1 MHKIRVLLPLLVPL
15 IVAAVCLVALSG
27 AALAV
32 QSPTSDSPPP
42 SGSTASP
49 LLIVEFEAPPL
60 AAAYK
65 TQLRAAGAGP
75 AARLDAASADAEAY
89 VAELQAQQAAFVSRL
104 QTVLPAATV
113 AQYIDATGEGQN
125 LTYQVVFNGMAIN
138 PGSGLT
144 PAARAEAGK
153 QIAKLPGVKAVYPD
167 LPHYPALY
175 TSTLVINAPAVWNVL
190 GGRANAGDGVKFAS
204 VDGGVHHLS
213 PMFNGAGYAYPNGFG
228 PNGKGLTNNNN
239 GKIITSR
246 AYFRSWDPPQTED
259 PGLSGCGDACAWPGP
274 KGTSHGV
281 HTSSTAAGN
290 IVTDV
295 VYSGLPIGTISG
307 VAPRAYVMS
316 YKVFY
321 GSVNGDVSFYNA
333 EGIAALE
340 DVVKD
345 GADVL
350 NNSWGNGPYSNG
362 NLGDPIETALAN
374 TAAAGVFVAMSA
386 GNSGPSNSTLDHPLP
401 DYMNVAATTTGG
413 TLASGRLSVPG
424 SPVADKPYAEASFGT
439 PLPIATVITYPV
451 LPAAS
456 VDATN
461 VTGCDPW
468 PAGAFTGK
476 AAVIQRGGCEFGVK
490 VLNAEQAGATFA
502 IVYNTPAGGDE
513 LINMG
518 PGAVGQNATIGSLF
532 VGNTAGQAIVAAYT
546 ADPAAVAVINTI
558 AFQLGNTPDVLANFS
573 SRGPGVGL
581 ALLPDIAAPGVNI
594 LAQGY
599 TPGATGEAQYL
610 GYGQASGTSM
620 AAPHV
625 AGAAILVRQ
634 AYPQWSN
641 AQIKSALMTTAK
653 YTDVYNYD
661 GTPAQPLDMGA
672 GRLDLTNVLNPGVI
686 LDPPSVSFGAVPTG
700 TVQTLAVTVTN
711 IATETESYS
720 LGTLYTGGGFTATT
734 ALPGFSVT
742 PTVFSL
748 GFGQSQ
754 VVSVTVT
761 TTDSQGIAENQG
773 YIVLDGTAHDAHM
786 PVWAR
791 VIPSAPVADVL
802 IIDNDA
808 SGLDPSFGDYLAV
821 YTATLDALGRTYQV
835 VNTADSIGADVT
847 IPDPAHLA
855 GYGAVLWFTGDNYVP
870 TAGLTP
876 DDQYALL
883 DYLNN
888 GGKVIAMGQ
897 DLAATVDAAP
907 GSQTNWLY
915 NWGLG
920 AAWLQDSISNGLIPG
935 GYATRAPSAPPLFN
949 GVVVSLTQLY
959 IDELSPNYPDR
970 DTTRGGVPIL
980 NYGGPFNVQNGTVA
994 LSHRDQPQLEAPQ
1007 LPYAGKAFYA
1017 SFGLE
1022 GMGVGTN
1029 GVVTPTTPAELLG
1042 RVFTWVDSQPG
1053 TASISNTTPATT
1065 TAVTLFTAS
1074 YTATVPAGYPPSIV
1088 NPIAWR
1094 WDFGD
1099 GSAFVASDGP
1109 AAGHTYACAAEGSGE
1124 DNVHTVRVEV
1134 TDGLGNKAIA
1144 SQDVDVAQSC
1154 YVEPQTI
1161 QKFFMPW
1168 IGKFFG
1174 GQ

>member
-1 MHKIRVLLPLLVPL
+1 MHRIRILLPLLL
-15 IVAAVCLVALSG
+15 AAICLLAFTG

-32 QSPTSDSPPP
+32 QSPTSDTPPP
-42 SGSTASP
+42 SEATRSP
-49 LLIVEFEAPPL
+49 LLIVEFDAPPL

-65 TQLRAAGAGP
+65 TELRAAGANGQ
-75 AARLDAASADAEAY
+75 LDVQSADAQAY
-89 VAELQAQQAAFVSRL
+89 VAQLEAQQAAFVGQL

-113 AQYIDATGEGQN
+113 AQYVDEAGTGQN
-125 LTYQVVFNGMAIN
+125 LTYQVAFNGMAIN
-138 PGSGLT
+138 PGANLT
-144 PAARAEAGK
+144 AAARADARM

-167 LPHYPALY
+167 MPHTQDLY
-175 TSTLVINAPAVWNVL
+175 TSTLLINAPAVWDVL
-190 GGRANAGDGVKFAS
+190 GGRANAGAGIRFAS
-204 VDGGVHHLS
+204 IDGGVHHLS
-213 PMFNGAGYAYPNGFG
+213 PMFSGAGYAYPNGFG

-246 AYFRSWDPPQTED
+246 AYFRSWDPPQTAN

-274 KGTSHGV
+274 EGTSHGV
-281 HTSSTAAGN
+281 HTASTAAGN

-321 GSVNGDVSFYNA
+321 GSVNGDASFYTA
-333 EGIAALE
+333 EGLAALE

-345 GADVL
+345 GAQVL
-350 NNSWGNGPYSNG
+350 NNSWGNGPYSSG
-362 NLGDPIETALAN
+362 NLGDPLETALAN
-374 TAAAGVFVAMSA
+374 TAAAGVFVSMSA

-401 DYMNVAATTTGG
+401 DYINVAATTTGG

-424 SPVADKPYAEASFGT
+424 SAVADVPFSEASFGT

-451 LPAAS
+451 LPAATVNIS
-456 VDATN
+456 NT
-461 VTGCDPW
+461 TGCDPW

-490 VLNAEQAGATFA
+490 VLNAEQAGAVFA
-502 IVYNTPAGGDE
+502 IVYNTLAGGEE

-518 PGAVGQNATIGSLF
+518 PGAVGQNVTIGSIF
-532 VGNTAGQAIVAAYT
+532 VGNTAGQALVDAYT
-546 ADPAAVAVINTI
+546 ADPAAVVVIDTV
-558 AFQLGNTPDVLANFS
+558 AFQLGNTPDQVSSFS

-599 TPGATGEAQYL
+599 TPGATGEEQYF

-634 AYPQWSN
+634 AYPQWPN
-641 AQIKSALMTTAK
+641 AAIKSALMSTAK
-653 YTDVYNYD
+653 YTDVYNFD
-661 GTPAQPLDMGA
+661 GRPAQPLDMGA
-672 GRLDLTNVLNPGVI
+672 GRLDLTHVLDPGVL

-700 TVQTLAVTVTN
+700 TEQTIAVRVTSV
-711 IATETESYS
+711 ATQTDSYNLS
-720 LGTLYTGGGFTATT
+720 TLYTGGGFTATT
-734 ALPGFSVT
+734 SLPGFTIT
-742 PTVFSL
+742 PTVFTL
-748 GFGQSQ
+748 NPGQSQ
-754 VVSVTVT
+754 VVSVTVV

-773 YIVLDGTAHDAHM
+773 YLVLDGTAHDAHM

-791 VIPSAPVADVL
+791 VIPAAPLADVL
-802 IIDNDA
+802 IIDNDG
-808 SGLDPSFGDYLAV
+808 SGLDPSFGNYLGV
-821 YTATLDALGRTYQV
+821 YTATLDALGRTYAI
-835 VNTADSIGADVT
+835 VNTAAAIGAETT
-847 IPDPAHLA
+847 IPTPAQLA
-855 GYGAVLWFTGDNYVP
+855 GYRAVLWYTGDNYVP
-870 TAGLTP
+870 EAGLTP
-876 DDQYALL
+876 QDQYSLL

-888 GGKVIAMGQ
+888 GGKVIALGQ
-897 DLAATVDAAP
+897 DLAGTLDATP
-907 GSQTNWLY
+907 GSTTNWLY

-920 AAWLQDSISNGLIPG
+920 SNWLQDSISHGEIPG
-935 GYATRAPSAPPLFN
+935 GYATKAPTAPPLFA

-959 IDELSPNYPDR
+959 VDELAPYLAD
-970 DTTRGGVPIL
+970 DQVGRGGVAIL
-980 NYGGPFNVQNGTVA
+980 NYGGPFNKRNGTVA
-994 LSHRDQPQLEAPQ
+994 MAHRDQPVLESPD
-1007 LPYAGKAFYA
+1007 LPYLGRAFYA

-1029 GVVTPTTPAELLG
+1029 GVVTPTTPVDLLG
-1042 RVFTWVDSQPG
+1042 RVFTWVDAQG
-1053 TASISNTTPATT
+1053 GAASISNTTPATT
-1065 TAVTLFTAS
+1065 TAVTLFTSS
-1074 YTATVPAGYPPSIV
+1074 YTATVPPGYSPSIV

-1099 GSAFVASDGP
+1099 GSAYVASQGP
-1109 AAGHTYACAAEGSGE
+1109 AAGHTYACAAEGSGQN
-1124 DNVHTVRVEV
+1124 NVHTVRVEI
-1134 TDGLGNKAIA
+1134 TDGLGNKAIG
-1144 SQDVDVAQSC
+1144 SLQVDVTQSC

-1161 QKFFMPW
+1161 QEFFLPW

-1174 GQ
+1174 EP